1 MPWQET
7 WILAKWARDR
17 NTSPPFVKSRNREGP
32 RQEKEGSRAFSSL
45 LVSSHCASL
54 RREGEESGKGG
65 VYMHLVLA
73 ASHSFS
79 LTRFHCNSREYS
91 LRHLSH
97 KARASP
103 RTGTCPWVTGCSV
116 ALMSRVWT
124 DGHVHSIFT
133 MPYGWRS
140 GVHSRPHGDGM
151 APANVTGWV

>member
-1 MPWQET
+1 M
-7 WILAKWARDR
+7 
-17 NTSPPFVKSRNREGP
+17 KSRGREGP
-32 RQEKEGSRAFSSL
+32 RLRKKGAEPFP
-45 LVSSHCASL
+45 ASWCHL
-54 RREGEESGKGG
+54 TVPLSGGQGREVGKG
-65 VYMHLVLA
+65 VFRCIWFLVP
-73 ASHSFS
+73 HTTSFS

-116 ALMSRVWT
+116 ALTSRVWT

-140 GVHSRPHGDGM
+140 GVHTRPHGDGM